1 MLFQCSYT
9 QTPSQWSDGDIWRLP
24 RLDCELRAGTVL
36 VESRRAALV
45 VGPSVGLTDF
55 GPLPTAVPTA
65 VPTTVSLLFCVPES
79 STMSSKSLQ
88 PIYMALESHQY
99 SRAIKL
105 CSTQQSSPINRA
117 LLAHAFAK
125 SSQRAK
131 ALATIQSLFLGGA
144 GGGGGADSSSAV
156 CFPELQL
163 ELKYALALEE
173 EPELALSNQHQ
184 SAQQQQQQTTGGS
197 ASKKPGKKGKKKGLS
212 AAAGAGP
219 SSSSGASVKK
229 KHPGT
234 LQPSSVVPSD
244 WDLIDQLDTPPQLPK
259 DWEQQLPAANIIT
272 PDPTLLAT
280 LSMTMTGVL
289 HLPLTAYQLYCWA
302 LTCDHLDASEELLYT
317 RRAFL
322 LGLAVPQ
329 YHQQRMVGGAMLAN
343 MQVLALQL
351 ARLQQQYP
359 AEATPQY
366 PATLWAAQTALWQM
380 EYYDDHNSDQGK
392 DEKQTQRLA
401 MLPRLAESLA
411 SKCVEEYS
419 VAATATNDDTAMEEG
434 GGGSGNSLLATE
446 SFLLYMKTLDRQ
458 GKWTEK
464 LAVLEER
471 LAADN
476 DDANHDRQMSPPRQS
491 ILELKVATL
500 RNLDPVPH
508 DAVRSTVEELLGMF
522 PDDWE
527 YWKQHL
533 ECCIAEADGDVERG
547 CVQTE
552 AFVTRALLRAGQ
564 KQSSPKTY
572 PLRGPHLMRVELAA
586 TRLGK
591 LLDHRRTSPSAVDR
605 DALIQSI
612 LVYGEE
618 FAPRATCA
626 FSDLQPY
633 LELALD
639 LGSAE
644 EQARVLLEWSSKLR
658 SRAPSSDDTR
668 ERRKELRTYIFA
680 VQVNYTVLHKLE
692 HLQSEELPPWEELMT
707 VWKSFQAFELAKNV
721 DQVRLS
727 RHFHQV
733 GA

>member
-1 MLFQCSYT
+1 
-9 QTPSQWSDGDIWRLP
+9 
-24 RLDCELRAGTVL
+24 
-36 VESRRAALV
+36 
-45 VGPSVGLTDF
+45 
-55 GPLPTAVPTA
+55 
-65 VPTTVSLLFCVPES
+65 
-79 STMSSKSLQ
+79 
-88 PIYMALESHQY
+88 
-99 SRAIKL
+99 
-105 CSTQQSSPINRA
+105 
-117 LLAHAFAK
+117 
-125 SSQRAK
+125 
-131 ALATIQSLFLGGA
+131 
-144 GGGGGADSSSAV
+144 
-156 CFPELQL
+156 
-163 ELKYALALEE
+163 
-173 EPELALSNQHQ
+173 
-184 SAQQQQQQTTGGS
+184 
-197 ASKKPGKKGKKKGLS
+197 
-212 AAAGAGP
+212 
-219 SSSSGASVKK
+219 
-229 KHPGT
+229 
-234 LQPSSVVPSD
+234 
-244 WDLIDQLDTPPQLPK
+244 
-259 DWEQQLPAANIIT
+259 
-272 PDPTLLAT
+272 
-280 LSMTMTGVL
+280 
-289 HLPLTAYQLYCWA
+289 
-302 LTCDHLDASEELLYT
+302 
-317 RRAFL
+317 
-322 LGLAVPQ
+322 
-329 YHQQRMVGGAMLAN
+329 
-343 MQVLALQL
+343 
-351 ARLQQQYP
+351 
-359 AEATPQY
+359 
-366 PATLWAAQTALWQM
+366 M
-380 EYYDDHNSDQGK
+380 EYYDHHHSDRGSSK

-419 VAATATNDDTAMEEG
+419 VAATATNDDTAVEEGG

-476 DDANHDRQMSPPRQS
+476 DDANHDRQMSPPRQG

-552 AFVTRALLRAGQ
+552 AFVTRALRQAQQ
-564 KQSSPKTY
+564 KQGSRTY

-591 LLDHRRTSPSAVDR
+591 IPGHRRTSPSAVDCE
-605 DALIQSI
+605 ALIQSI

-633 LELALD
+633 LEFALD

-680 VQVNYTVLHKLE
+680 VQVNYTVLHKVE
-692 HLQSEELPPWEELMT
+692 HLQSKELPRWEELMT
-707 VWKSFQAFELAKNV
+707 VWKSFQAFDLAKNV
-721 DQVRLS
+721 DQVRPF

-733 GA
+733 GARGSHVLTPVLL

>member
-1 MLFQCSYT
+1 
-9 QTPSQWSDGDIWRLP
+9 
-24 RLDCELRAGTVL
+24 
-36 VESRRAALV
+36 
-45 VGPSVGLTDF
+45 
-55 GPLPTAVPTA
+55 
-65 VPTTVSLLFCVPES
+65 
-79 STMSSKSLQ
+79 MSSKSLQ

-105 CSTQQSSPINRA
+105 CLAQQSSPINRA
-117 LLAHAFAK
+117 LLAHAYAK

-131 ALATIQSLFLGGA
+131 ALATIQSLFLGDA
-144 GGGGGADSSSAV
+144 APDSSSTV

-173 EPELALSNQHQ
+173 EPELASSNQHQ
-184 SAQQQQQQTTGGS
+184 SAQQQQQQTAGGS
-197 ASKKPGKKGKKKGLS
+197 ASKKPGKKAKKKGS
-212 AAAGAGP
+212 SAAGAAGA
-219 SSSSGASVKK
+219 SSSLGAGAKK
-229 KHPGT
+229 KHLGT
-234 LQPSSVVPSD
+234 LQASSVVPSD
-244 WDLIDQLDTPPQLPK
+244 WDLIDQLDTPPQLPE
-259 DWEQQLPAANIIT
+259 DWEQQLPAAHIIT
-272 PDPTLLAT
+272 PDPTVLAT

-302 LTCDHLDASEELLYT
+302 LTCDPLDASEELLYT

-322 LGLAVPQ
+322 LGLAVPH

-359 AEATPQY
+359 AETTPRY

-380 EYYDDHNSDQGK
+380 EYYDHHHSDRGSSK

-419 VAATATNDDTAMEEG
+419 VAATATNDDTAVEEGG

-476 DDANHDRQMSPPRQS
+476 DDANHDRQMSPPRQG

-552 AFVTRALLRAGQ
+552 AFVTRALRQAEQNQG
-564 KQSSPKTY
+564 SRTY

-591 LLDHRRTSPSAVDR
+591 IPGHRRTSPSAVDCE
-605 DALIQSI
+605 ALIQSI

-633 LELALD
+633 LEFALD

-680 VQVNYTVLHKLE
+680 VQVNYTVLHKVE
-692 HLQSEELPPWEELMT
+692 HLQSKELPRWEELMT

-721 DQVRLS
+721 DQVRS
-727 RHFHQV
+727 FRHFHQV
-733 GA
+733 GARVSHVLTPVFLCSAVAFRHKKKVGPRMSWCFLLFKEYFATILALWKE